1 MATTTSDKRADTD
14 ARAVAQRYFDAIAAR
29 DLEAA
34 VACWQP
40 GGREHVR
47 GIVDAAAPEGVRQ
60 FLGGLFAAVPDL
72 RFEVV
77 AMTCEEDRCAV
88 QWRARGT
95 FAGEPFAGFA
105 ATGAHVDLD
114 GCDVV
119 QVADGLIVANDAYSD
134 TSTFARQIGAMPPQG
149 SKQEARMQS
158 ALNARTKLAK
168 RFAAAEPESIAEG
181 VWIVRGGLPARDMN
195 VYLVRDGDGVLVF
208 DAGIRSMTKAVAAAG
223 ARLGGITRVVLGHS
237 HADHRGVAPG
247 LGVDVFCHPAE
258 KADAEADGGE
268 HYFDCT
274 KLKPHARVAYPRLL
288 RMWDGGP
295 VKIAGTVEEG
305 DDVAGFRVV
314 HLPGHAPGLIG
325 LFRESDRLALVS
337 DCFYTIDPESGRK
350 GAPRVPLAAFNLDT
364 EQARASIRKLAALE
378 PAAAWAGHA
387 DPVTGDVRGQ
397 LETAAE
403 TT

>member
-268 HYFDCT
+268 HYFDYT

-288 RMWDGGP
+288 KMWDGGP

-305 DDVAGFRVV
+305 DDVSGCSASPTASRWSATASTRSTPRADAKARPASRSPRSTSTPSRRARRSASSRRWSRPR
-314 HLPGHAPGLIG
+314 PG
-325 LFRESDRLALVS
+325 
-337 DCFYTIDPESGRK
+337 
-350 GAPRVPLAAFNLDT
+350 
-364 EQARASIRKLAALE
+364 
-378 PAAAWAGHA
+378 
-387 DPVTGDVRGQ
+387 RG
-397 LETAAE
+397 TP
-403 TT
+403 TR